1 MEKSLK
7 RLGLIVALAA
17 LTTVSVAGARYQK
30 RAAPGGTLRLDS
42 TNNCVCMAPGEMSG
56 PPCGGECEL
65 NRQGLK

>member
-1 MEKSLK
+1 MKKSLK
-7 RLGLIVALAA
+7 RIGLLVALAA

-30 RAAPGGTLRLDS
+30 RAAQGTLRLDS
-42 TNNCVCMAPGEMSG
+42 NNNCVCMSPGETSS

>member
-1 MEKSLK
+1 MKKSLK
-7 RLGLIVALAA
+7 RIGLLVALAA

-30 RAAPGGTLRLDS
+30 RGPSGMLRLDS
-42 TNNCVCMAPGEMSG
+42 NNNCVCMSPGEMNS